1 MIKLALREGKE
12 GPGVRLVS
20 VPDLLVADLF
30 VEMRDIS
37 TSSSDSEPDSESD
50 DDASIGDR
58 NIWRGARLE

>member
-1 MIKLALREGKE
+1 MIKLALCEGND
-12 GPGVRLVS
+12 GPGECLVS
-20 VPDLLVADLF
+20 VPDLLVADLL

-50 DDASIGDR
+50 DDASIGER